1 MVFAT
6 DPRVHDSSIPAEVA
20 LQMSET
26 ASPPVAVEQT
36 AADNDVV
43 SPELALV
50 DPRLRER
57 LATAPPPEPRLT
69 PEPELTPEPRLAA
82 TSAPTDEPAIA
93 VEEVSPPAA
102 AIADVPPSL
111 AEPTAEAAP
120 ALPTPVPTPVAGSGR
135 RWWPV
140 LVAAIVGGV
149 LAVGATFA
157 FLPGRKSTP
166 QTARVVDPASTGQIG
181 LPASSTPTTH
191 VTTPVTPT
199 TPTTSAPPTTVHAS
213 PPATHPVTTVAKP
226 KPKTTP
232 KSSQH
237 PKSTP
242 KPPSSPGKTTHDKL
256 AWAPAAG
263 ATAYDID
270 LLRGSKRVFH
280 VRTHQASIVIA
291 VRTGPNGPAGSLPAG
306 HYEWIVWP
314 VVNGKRAPQAIVRSP
329 LKLPS

>member
-26 ASPPVAVEQT
+26 ASPPVAAEQT

-43 SPELALV
+43 SPELALI

-57 LATAPPPEPRLT
+57 LATAPPPEPRPR
-69 PEPELTPEPRLAA
+69 PEPELKPEPRLAA
-82 TSAPTDEPAIA
+82 TSALADEPAVT
-93 VEEVSPPAA
+93 VEEVPAPAA
-102 AIADVPPSL
+102 ADATAVQPSL

-120 ALPTPVPTPVAGSGR
+120 ALPAPVPAPVAGSGR

-140 LVAAIVGGV
+140 LVAALVGAV
-149 LAVGATFA
+149 LAIAATFA

-191 VTTPVTPT
+191 VTTALTPT
-199 TPTTSAPPTTVHAS
+199 TPTTPVARTTGHSS

-237 PKSTP
+237 PKP
-242 KPPSSPGKTTHDKL
+242 KPPSSGGTTTHDKL

-280 VRTHQASIVIA
+280 VRTPEASIVIA

-306 HYEWIVWP
+306 QYEWIVWP
-314 VVNGKRAPQAIVRSP
+314 IVNGKRAAQAIVRSP

>member
-26 ASPPVAVEQT
+26 ASPPVAAEQT
-36 AADNDVV
+36 AGDNDVV

-57 LATAPPPEPRLT
+57 LATAPPPAPRVR
-69 PEPELTPEPRLAA
+69 PEPELTPEPQLAA
-82 TSAPTDEPAIA
+82 TSALADEPAIA
-93 VEEVSPPAA
+93 VEEVPAA
-102 AIADVPPSL
+102 AAVDADVPPSL
-111 AEPTAEAAP
+111 VEPTAEAAP
-120 ALPTPVPTPVAGSGR
+120 ALPTPVPAPVAEPRR

-140 LVAAIVGGV
+140 LVAAIVGAV
-149 LAVGATFA
+149 LAVAATFA

-181 LPASSTPTTH
+181 QPASSTPTTH
-191 VTTPVTPT
+191 VTTAVTPT
-199 TPTTSAPPTTVHAS
+199 TPTTPVRPTTSHAS
-213 PPATHPVTTVAKP
+213 HPATHPVTTVAKP

-232 KSSQH
+232 KSNQH
-237 PKSTP
+237 PKP
-242 KPPSSPGKTTHDKL
+242 KPPASSGPTTHDKL

-306 HYEWIVWP
+306 QYEWIVWP